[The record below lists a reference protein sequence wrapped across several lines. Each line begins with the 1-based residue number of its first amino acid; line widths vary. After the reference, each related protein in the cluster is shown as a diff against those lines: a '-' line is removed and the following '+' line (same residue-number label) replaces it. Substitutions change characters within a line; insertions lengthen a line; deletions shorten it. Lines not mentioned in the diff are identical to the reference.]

1 MQDFIQLCDSFLNTT
16 VFLFKVV
23 EGGLNSFTGLSGK
36 AQMLVVFNTTLFIS
50 LVSQSVFDPVEL
62 DDESNGELHIRLKIT
77 EIEVFH
83 GLFSTQMTIR
93 IGFDEHACFL
103 FDYPVGNLF
112 TVFIYFREEKTSIT
126 DCKCVKEA

>member
-36 AQMLVVFNTTLFIS
+36 AQMLVVFNTTSFIS

-62 DDESNGELHIRLKIT
+62 DDESNSELHIRLKIT
-77 EIEVFH
+77 EIN
-83 GLFSTQMTIR
+83 SRR
-93 IGFDEHACFL
+93 I
-103 FDYPVGNLF
+103 
-112 TVFIYFREEKTSIT
+112 
-126 DCKCVKEA
+126 